1 VLAKIDHILFK
12 EDAKEFETH
21 NSCRFGKWYDTDG
34 QSQFKHSKSFKEIL
48 TPHAIVHS
56 SVIDTFK
63 LIQDKGSLMNE
74 DKIKANFIKM
84 ESASDT
90 LFLLMDNM
98 LDEEADYSNNNIS
111 DGEIELWD
119 LD

>member
-1 VLAKIDHILFK
+1 
-12 EDAKEFETH
+12 
-21 NSCRFGKWYDTDG
+21 
-34 QSQFKHSKSFKEIL
+34 
-48 TPHAIVHS
+48 
-56 SVIDTFK
+56 
-63 LIQDKGSLMNE
+63 
-74 DKIKANFIKM
+74 M